1 MNKLNYVINVSE
13 KNISY
18 DNEEGG
24 RDQKEIRNGIGDI
37 EKVTVV
43 WRVSFSELAQIYL
56 QIFSRRLEILK
67 IGHRTGQD

>member
-18 DNEEGG
+18 NNEEGR
-24 RDQKEIRNGIGDI
+24 RDRKEIRNETGDI
-37 EKVTVV
+37 RKVMVV
-43 WRVSFSELAQIYL
+43 WRVSFSELAQISL
-56 QIFSRRLEILK
+56 QIFSRCLEILK